1 MRKWRMRF
9 SVPVLRSSCYTLP
22 EKNFFH
28 SFDSFF
34 VTSTLAKKVKCWHF
48 TFDDLYGIFKNELLY
63 LVISF
68 QIVAEAFSLL
78 PLNPHVLAQ
87 RLLFRSC

>member
-1 MRKWRMRF
+1 MRF

-22 EKNFFH
+22 EKKLFFH

-34 VTSTLAKKVKCWHF
+34 RYLHIGEKIKCWHF
-48 TFDDLYGIFKNELLY
+48 TLDDLYGIFKNELLY
-63 LVISF
+63 LAISF

-78 PLNPHVLAQ
+78 HMSSLND
-87 RLLFRSC
+87 SYSGGC